1 MCIFFWLSNFCL
13 FFLVFGKDFKYSKTS
28 NFEQFECNQDNV
40 NKYNINY
47 LQILTNKMTSIESNT
62 NKSRML
68 RTYIKEKKSIKP
80 DYSRN
85 IEDRAKPSINVSPI
99 FAGNLINNNFKRIND
114 YSITN
119 TIDRDIQDQ
128 INYPDQFNP
137 SLTKFHARILPEI
150 RVANF
155 VQNMEMEI
163 RPLKIILNDIIKKC
177 IASNLYTL
185 LKFKSPVNNNTTH
198 DKHSCDVENNKTNR
212 IVYSIVFHE

>member
-1 MCIFFWLSNFCL
+1 
-13 FFLVFGKDFKYSKTS
+13 
-28 NFEQFECNQDNV
+28 
-40 NKYNINY
+40 
-47 LQILTNKMTSIESNT
+47 MTSIESNT

-68 RTYIKEKKSIKP
+68 RTNIKEKKSNKP

-99 FAGNLINNNFKRIND
+99 LAGNLINNNFKRIND

-128 INYPDQFNP
+128 INYPEQFNP

-177 IASNLYTL
+177 IALNLYTL
-185 LKFKSPVNNNTTH
+185 LKFKSPVNKNTTYR
-198 DKHSCDVENNKTNR
+198 DKHSSHVENNKTNR